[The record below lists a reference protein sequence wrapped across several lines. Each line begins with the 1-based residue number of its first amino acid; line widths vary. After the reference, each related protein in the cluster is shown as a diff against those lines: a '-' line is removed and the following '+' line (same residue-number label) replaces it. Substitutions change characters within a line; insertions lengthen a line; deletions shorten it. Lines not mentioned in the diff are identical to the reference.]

1 MKISARASVSVLALL
16 SFLSSPQTALANDI
30 PILTWE
36 QGKLQSVVLGGRQD
50 RSSWEVELVSSS
62 GNITA
67 LNASTRNEEN
77 FVVFSVVI
85 PRDIGVGSY
94 TLFARGLS
102 DENTKVAIVNIV
114 EAKSYEIGRVPGDLI
129 YIFVMFIAALSLLI
143 SLTRRKFSVTY
154 LSSIA
159 PRERFINGEPAEGF
173 IQGVHNLGRLER
185 IRIGVQQNLSEGV
198 LGNLIKTNSSILHS
212 RSRQLWATFPLML
225 AGLAIFQAGDSPSS
239 FGYLFL
245 LLCLMGN
252 LDIFAGAV
260 AAVAFVAIATFNTEA
275 FSFGSIL
282 GFIFLASLFFLP
294 NLLVQVLRV
303 IFGSQINKIDW
314 VKFVSVALV
323 VHFHV
328 LMQRSL
334 LPESYLSTAEEL
346 LVLVVIIVALI
357 TCEILEIKGAKAP
370 NVNLPLEEVTFD
382 LALAPSR
389 SSLFLVSSV
398 VFSVIYVWSLKGSL
412 ALLVAFLAVS
422 PILVSK
428 VNLLRPGRAI
438 QINLPRK
445 LELEILIVCAAT
457 YLVFNGL
464 SRLPFVTYSRMEALL
479 VVGFVPVIVY
489 SFYVA
494 LASSFASKAASVIR

>member
-1 MKISARASVSVLALL
+1 MKISARASVFVLAFL
-16 SFLSSPQTALANDI
+16 SFLTGPQTALANDI

-36 QGKLQSVVLGGRQD
+36 QGKLQSVVLGGGQG

-62 GNITA
+62 GNITS

-102 DENTKVAIVNIV
+102 DENTKVAIVEIV

-129 YIFVMFIAALSLLI
+129 YIFVMFVAALTFLI
-143 SLTRRKFSVTY
+143 SLTRRKFSFTY

-212 RSRQLWATFPLML
+212 RSRQPWATFPLML
-225 AGLAIFQAGDSPSS
+225 AGLAMFQAGDSPSS

-294 NLLVQVLRV
+294 NLLVQALRV
-303 IFGSQINKIDW
+303 IFDSQINKLDW
-314 VKFVSVALV
+314 VKFLSVALV

-334 LPESYLSTAEEL
+334 LPESYLSTPEEL
-346 LVLVVIIVALI
+346 LVLVAIIVALI
-357 TCEILEIKGAKAP
+357 ICEILEIKGVKAP

-382 LALAPSR
+382 LALTPSR

-438 QINLPRK
+438 RINLPRK

-479 VVGFVPVIVY
+479 VVGFVPVIIY
-489 SFYVA
+489 SVYVA
-494 LASSFASKAASVIR
+494 VASSVASKAASVSQ